1 MAAPTR
7 VTSGT
12 LLKLLD
18 CDRRLWL
25 SERGRT
31 KSGVR
36 TEHDDMLGGRSRSLE
51 DRVAE
56 SLPDLAGPLLG
67 PGMAFDAAARETLRL
82 LRETRRPVRRPVLV
96 SADGRKSATPA
107 FLLREGDTIVVRDV
121 RLSHRPERQRVN
133 RVRVSFAG
141 WLVHQLTGF
150 EVARLEIVNGLGEVV
165 TVEPEPDE
173 ELAGLTERALAL
185 LDSPEEPGTL
195 LGHSHCQHCDHY
207 DHCWDRAE
215 AEHRVEVVPAV
226 NRNRAAL
233 LHEEGIGTYDQLAA
247 RAPESFRSADLR
259 GIAPL
264 MLAEARAWATG
275 APVWLHPPA
284 LPRDR
289 VPVWLDVEADA
300 DGERADVPVYLW
312 GLAVENGGSA
322 DERPAFEPM
331 LAELTPAGDRDAWER
346 FVARALQVH
355 HQHPRAVWVHWHQAE
370 PMWIDRYSKR
380 HGAPREFLELMRAPG
395 TLFDLH
401 RELERTVRLP
411 LRSTSVKFVARWMG
425 FEWSNPD
432 ADAAWSTAQLHRARG
447 TADAAARQ
455 RILEEVARYNAD
467 DLWAMR
473 TVWRWLAAAG
483 SAAAGDRRSP

>member
-67 PGMAFDAAARETLRL
+67 PGMAFDAAAHESLRL

-107 FLLREGDTIVVRDV
+107 FLLREGDAIVVRDV

-185 LDSPEEPGTL
+185 LDSPVEPGTL

-226 NRNRAAL
+226 NRHRAAL
-233 LHEEGIGTYDQLAA
+233 LHEEGIRTYDQLAE
-247 RAPESFRSADLR
+247 RAPESFGNADLR

-275 APVWLHPPA
+275 APVWLQPA
-284 LPRDR
+284 ATKPAASATAHRMGRNLIVSSSAVKCRPLPF
-289 VPVWLDVEADA
+289 AA
-300 DGERADVPVYLW
+300 TYL
-312 GLAVENGGSA
+312 LSC
-322 DERPAFEPM
+322 
-331 LAELTPAGDRDAWER
+331 
-346 FVARALQVH
+346 
-355 HQHPRAVWVHWHQAE
+355 
-370 PMWIDRYSKR
+370 
-380 HGAPREFLELMRAPG
+380 
-395 TLFDLH
+395 
-401 RELERTVRLP
+401 RTYL
-411 LRSTSVKFVARWMG
+411 
-425 FEWSNPD
+425 
-432 ADAAWSTAQLHRARG
+432 
-447 TADAAARQ
+447 
-455 RILEEVARYNAD
+455 
-467 DLWAMR
+467 
-473 TVWRWLAAAG
+473 
-483 SAAAGDRRSP
+483 

>member
-1 MAAPTR
+1 MPAPTR

-51 DRVAE
+51 DRVAAG
-56 SLPDLAGPLLG
+56 LKDLAGPLLA
-67 PGMAFDAAARETLRL
+67 PGLAFEAAATETLRL
-82 LRETRRPVRRPVLV
+82 LRETRRPLRRPVLV

-107 FLLREGDTIVVRDV
+107 FLLREGDGIVVRDV

-141 WLVHQLTGF
+141 WLAHQLTGF
-150 EVARLEIVNGLGEVV
+150 EVVRLEIVNGLGETV
-165 TVEPEPDE
+165 TVEPEADD
-173 ELAGLTERALAL
+173 ELAGLTERALEL
-185 LDSPEEPGTL
+185 LDSPEEPDTL

-226 NRNRAAL
+226 NRARAAL
-233 LHEEGIGTYDQLAA
+233 LHAEGIRTYDDLAA
-247 RAPESFRSADLR
+247 RSPESFHHHDLR
-259 GIAPL
+259 GVAPL
-264 MLAEARAWATG
+264 MLAEARAWATS

-312 GLAVENGGSA
+312 GLAVESGPVA
-322 DERPAFEPM
+322 DERPPFEPM
-331 LAELTPAGDRDAWER
+331 LAELSPAGDRSAWER
-346 FVARALQVH
+346 FVARALDVH

-370 PMWIDRYSKR
+370 PMWIDRYTKR
-380 HGAPREFLELMRAPG
+380 HGAPREFVELLRAPG
-395 TLFDLH
+395 ALFDLH
-401 RELERTVRLP
+401 RELERCVRLP

-425 FEWSNPD
+425 FEWANPD
-432 ADAAWSTAQLHRARG
+432 ADAAWSTAQLHRARS
-447 TADAAARQ
+447 TSDAAERQ
-455 RILEEVARYNAD
+455 RILDEVARYNAD

-483 SAAAGDRRSP
+483 GAVTT

>member
-1 MAAPTR
+1 MPDATR
-7 VTSGT
+7 ITSGT

-51 DRVAE
+51 ERVAA
-56 SLPDLAGPLLG
+56 SLPDLAGPMLG
-67 PGMAFDAAARETLRL
+67 PRVAFDDAARETLRL
-82 LRETRRPVRRPVLV
+82 LRETRRPIRRPVLI
-96 SADGRKSATPA
+96 SSDGRKSATPA
-107 FLLREGDTIVVRDV
+107 FLLREGEALVVRDV

-141 WLVHQLTGF
+141 WLAHELTGF
-150 EVARLEIVNGLGEVV
+150 PVARLEIVNGLGELV
-165 TVEPEPDE
+165 TVQPEPDE
-173 ELAGLTERALAL
+173 ELAGLTAHAMAL
-185 LDSPEEPGTL
+185 LDSAEEPGTL

-226 NRNRAAL
+226 NRARAAL
-233 LHEEGIGTYDQLAA
+233 LHAEGIRTYDQLA
-247 RAPESFRSADLR
+247 ERSADQFRHHDLR
-259 GIAPL
+259 TVAPL

-275 APVWLHPPA
+275 EPVWLQPVA

-300 DGERADVPVYLW
+300 DGERSEVPVYLW
-312 GLAVENGGSA
+312 GLAVENGDGA
-322 DERPAFEPM
+322 GDRPAFEPM
-331 LAELTPAGDRDAWER
+331 LAELTPAGDRAAWER

-370 PMWIDRYSKR
+370 PMWIDRYTKR
-380 HGAPREFLELMRAPG
+380 HGAPREFVELMRASG

-401 RELERTVRLP
+401 QELERTVRLP

-447 TADAAARQ
+447 ATDPAERQ
-455 RILEEVARYNAD
+455 RLLDEVARYNAD

-473 TVWRWLAAAG
+473 TVWRWLAAGGRAP
-483 SAAAGDRRSP
+483 R